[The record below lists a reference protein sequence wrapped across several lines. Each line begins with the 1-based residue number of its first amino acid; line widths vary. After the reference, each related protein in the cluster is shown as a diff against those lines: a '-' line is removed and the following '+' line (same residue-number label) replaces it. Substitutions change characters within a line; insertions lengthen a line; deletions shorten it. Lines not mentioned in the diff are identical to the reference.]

1 MEITNNIDS
10 IDPTIFTEPKES
22 TEPKNNAVG
31 YLQDLK
37 LRAQMEKRSAPTF
50 PTDFS
55 LLNHEFI
62 FFNEESCKLYAP
74 YCNLNSDNVIDMVI
88 KIRQGNFVWNELLY
102 DEETKVHSFGETIDP
117 KNELVE
123 YPTNVIKDLVDIVSN
138 IYLKFDYTDDLSK
151 QFLNDFKKLENKFE
165 IIQNYILT
173 EIPDYLKNTKEFLF
187 NLNNA
192 MLVVLHHN
200 FTK

>member
-1 MEITNNIDS
+1 MKITDN

-22 TEPKNNAVG
+22 DEPNKNEH
-31 YLQDLK
+31 YLQKIMFL
-37 LRAQMEKRSAPTF
+37 AQMEKRSGLTF

-55 LLNHEFI
+55 SLNHEFI
-62 FFNEESCKLYAP
+62 FFNEESCKLYSP
-74 YCNLNSDNVIDMVI
+74 CCNINSDNVIDMVI

-102 DEETKVHSFGETIDP
+102 DEKTGVHSFGETVDP

-123 YPTNVIKDLVDIVSN
+123 YPTNVIYDIVDVVSN
-138 IYLKFDYTDDLSK
+138 IYNKFEYTDDLSK
-151 QFLNDFKKLENKFE
+151 KFLKDFKKLENKFE
-165 IIQNYILT
+165 IVQNYLMCD
-173 EIPDYLKNTKEFLF
+173 EIPYYLKNTKEFLL

-192 MLVVLHHN
+192 LLVVLHHN